1 MNFQCSQPV
10 AEAGTTRSTSP
21 KARTKNNTPS
31 MNGGSSLGTSHSG
44 PQPYEDEDD
53 GGWNE
58 STSTTRTSAT
68 KNTHRRTRP
77 PMANV
82 TNRRIEAQAI
92 GLFKSVVGTLLN
104 NCHLCTLYCD
114 EQVRYETQQEATE
127 EPVDKDWIQAQY
139 EIGTGSIGHLFT
151 TATNNINRNT
161 TTHSNAASTTARPTP
176 PPTDYS
182 TTMGNWNNN
191 NHNIIQDPH
200 EHHTNGRTLSLATI
214 PTDNTT
220 ATAASKKTNHPQQVQ
235 STSSTIVR
243 L

>member
-1 MNFQCSQPV
+1 MNCHSAPPTAAA
-10 AEAGTTRSTSP
+10 AEAGTRSPNTT
-21 KARTKNNTPS
+21 RTKNNITTNT
-31 MNGGSSLGTSHSG
+31 NGGSSIGHSRSG
-44 PQPYEDEDD
+44 PQPYEEEED

-58 STSTTRTSAT
+58 STSTTRTSSAT
-68 KNTHRRTRP
+68 KNSRRT

-114 EQVRYETQQEATE
+114 EQVRYETQQEELQEHTVE
-127 EPVDKDWIQAQY
+127 KDWLQEQY

-151 TATNNINRNT
+151 TATNINRNT
-161 TTHSNAASTTARPTP
+161 TTINATSTNALPNI
-176 PPTDYS
+176 PPTDYT

-191 NHNIIQDPH
+191 NHHATQDSH
-200 EHHTNGRTLSLATI
+200 ENHTNRRTLSLATI

-220 ATAASKKTNHPQQVQ
+220 AASKTNHQQHVQQPQ
-235 STSSTIVR
+235 TSSTIVR
-243 L
+243 LS

>member
-1 MNFQCSQPV
+1 MNCHSAPPAA
-10 AEAGTTRSTSP
+10 AEATG
-21 KARTKNNTPS
+21 TKNNPTS
-31 MNGGSSLGTSHSG
+31 MNGGSSGSIGTNRSG

-58 STSTTRTSAT
+58 STSTSTTRTTSAT
-68 KNTHRRTRP
+68 KNNRRTRP

-176 PPTDYS
+176 PPTDYT
-182 TTMGNWNNN
+182 TTMGNWNT

>member
-1 MNFQCSQPV
+1 MNCHSSPPAA
-10 AEAGTTRSTSP
+10 AEATG
-21 KARTKNNTPS
+21 TKNNPTTT
-31 MNGGSSLGTSHSG
+31 NEGSSGSIGTSHSG

-68 KNTHRRTRP
+68 KNSRRP